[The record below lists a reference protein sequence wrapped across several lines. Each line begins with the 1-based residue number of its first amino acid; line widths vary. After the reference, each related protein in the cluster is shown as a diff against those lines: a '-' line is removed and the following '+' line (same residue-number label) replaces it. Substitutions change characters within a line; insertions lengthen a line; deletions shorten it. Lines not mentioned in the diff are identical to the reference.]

1 MEYREIKNL
10 LDQLSELKDRRE
22 DALIDN
28 GGEITEDVLNIEKE
42 IEGIVLK
49 LLDDGIDDL
58 GRWLYYLQS
67 KEEMLKAEAASIS
80 AKRKANVASMDFIL
94 AMIDLILIKT
104 ERKKVKG
111 TLYSFTEQISTTVS
125 SDDEAIKNEYLQ
137 IAEKAIRDAGVP
149 DYIKLSISGNVTAAK
164 SLEEMPRFFRVTSK
178 PRAKFTK
185 PRKAAE

>member
-1 MEYREIKNL
+1 MEYREIKTL
-10 LDQLSELKDRRE
+10 LEQLSELKDRRE
-22 DALIDN
+22 DTLIDN

-67 KEEMLKAEAASIS
+67 KEEMLKAEAVSIS

-111 TLYSFTEQISTTVS
+111 TLYSFTEQICTTVS

-164 SLEEMPRFFRVTSK
+164 SLEEMPLFFRVTSK